1 MVPGEKPLVWLHGQI
16 KTPPFSQ
23 EARIEAGYLLGR
35 LQQGENLS
43 LPAIT
48 TDAVDRTTVPRAP
61 RSRQGSKLAD
71 CVSHRRRRYCDLRS
85 LCEDDSTD
93 ATERRRHVQEKAEA
107 LRQLGG
113 AGWKVGTAAE
123 FLGLNKQE
131 AAFVEMKLALA
142 RCLHALRIRRKLSQ
156 SRVAELVGSSQSRV
170 AKMESGD
177 PSVSIDLLLRSVL
190 AIGGSPAGVV
200 RALASRKKLTPA

>member
-1 MVPGEKPLVWLHGQI
+1 MNSAKKARL
-16 KTPPFSQ
+16 
-23 EARIEAGYLLGR
+23 EA
-35 LQQGENLS
+35 
-43 LPAIT
+43 
-48 TDAVDRTTVPRAP
+48 
-61 RSRQGSKLAD
+61 
-71 CVSHRRRRYCDLRS
+71 
-85 LCEDDSTD
+85 
-93 ATERRRHVQEKAEA
+93 
-107 LRQLGG
+107 

-123 FLGLNKQE
+123 FLGLTKQE

-142 RCLHALRIRRKLSQ
+142 RCLHVLRIRRKLSQ

-190 AIGGSPAGVV
+190 AIGGSPGEVV

>member
-1 MVPGEKPLVWLHGQI
+1 MAPGEK
-16 KTPPFSQ
+16 
-23 EARIEAGYLLGR
+23 
-35 LQQGENLS
+35 
-43 LPAIT
+43 
-48 TDAVDRTTVPRAP
+48 
-61 RSRQGSKLAD
+61 
-71 CVSHRRRRYCDLRS
+71 HRRRRHCDRRS
-85 LCEDDSTD
+85 LCEGDSTD
-93 ATERRRHVQEKAEA
+93 GTERYRHMQEKAEA
-107 LRQLGG
+107 LRQPGLADGCLCSMNSTKKARLEA

-177 PSVSIDLLLRSVL
+177 PSVSVDLLLRSVL
-190 AIGGSPAGVV
+190 AIGGSPTEIV
-200 RALASRKKLTPA
+200 RALAARKKLTPA